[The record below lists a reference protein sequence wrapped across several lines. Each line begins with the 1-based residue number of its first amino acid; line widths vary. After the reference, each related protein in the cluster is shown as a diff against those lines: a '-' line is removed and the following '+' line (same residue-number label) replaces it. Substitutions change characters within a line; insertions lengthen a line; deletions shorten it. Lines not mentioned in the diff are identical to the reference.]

1 MFKKNSGDDNEFNQN
16 RADSV
21 LTFIFSFRKL
31 LDSCNHKL
39 GLNYE
44 PLYITIKPLG
54 YQSLVSI
61 SFQFGGESG
70 YRRYNPH
77 VIRIGD
83 RLTLKNTQYS
93 APAEEGDS
101 AEN

>member
-1 MFKKNSGDDNEFNQN
+1 MFKNSEDDNEFNQN
-16 RADSV
+16 KANSS
-21 LTFIFSFRKL
+21 LNFMFSFHKH
-31 LDSCNHKL
+31 LDTCDYKL

-44 PLYITIKPLG
+44 PLYITIKSLG
-54 YQSLVSI
+54 YQSLVDI

-77 VIRIGD
+77 AMRIGD
-83 RLTLKNTQYS
+83 QLTLKNTQCLV
-93 APAEEGDS
+93 PTEESDS